1 MKNIIKLGITLMLLL
16 AAAPGWSRC
25 TKTSAPQTEDGRTAI
40 IPFGKINLTDEYF
53 MPVGSLL
60 ASIVV
65 PPTNYTYGGATAST
79 VLWECDEAD
88 LSGIYFLVAT
98 NGDDRVGGY
107 YDIGGPDGL
116 SDVYATWFAY
126 VGIRQTMGGVTLTRY
141 WKKLPLSSWNTT
153 SNGKIQIRL
162 QDIPPLQAELYRVS
176 TLPGKSASSAY
187 CGNNNDNGR
196 GIAFGKAVGAIYT
209 CTQPNSYIQLAG
221 DASVSFSFSHDK
233 VGEDSA
239 SKFDFWGAD
248 NGFGYG
254 MRTGSAIYSVPTCVA
269 RSATPIVMLPTI
281 SVPELE
287 AGMKATSSF
296 SVQVEC
302 SDTVQSGIG
311 NTQTAMGFQ
320 VSEGAYSAAQSLGLV
335 NGSGGVSALVS
346 DNYFS
351 ADMAKGVG
359 ITLAHSNKPGEE
371 LIFVGQP
378 GFSSLTPGG
387 NNAGWYPVMQG
398 ATQAGSVK
406 SGYTYYTY
414 SLIASLKK
422 LNGQSIT
429 PGKVYATAYVLVKM
443 Q

>member
-1 MKNIIKLGITLMLLL
+1 
-16 AAAPGWSRC
+16 
-25 TKTSAPQTEDGRTAI
+25 
-40 IPFGKINLTDEYF
+40 
-53 MPVGSLL
+53 
-60 ASIVV
+60 
-65 PPTNYTYGGATAST
+65 
-79 VLWECDEAD
+79 
-88 LSGIYFLVAT
+88 
-98 NGDDRVGGY
+98 
-107 YDIGGPDGL
+107 
-116 SDVYATWFAY
+116 
-126 VGIRQTMGGVTLTRY
+126 
-141 WKKLPLSSWNTT
+141 
-153 SNGKIQIRL
+153 
-162 QDIPPLQAELYRVS
+162 
-176 TLPGKSASSAY
+176 
-187 CGNNNDNGR
+187 
-196 GIAFGKAVGAIYT
+196 
-209 CTQPNSYIQLAG
+209 
-221 DASVSFSFSHDK
+221 
-233 VGEDSA
+233 
-239 SKFDFWGAD
+239 
-248 NGFGYG
+248 
-254 MRTGSAIYSVPTCVA
+254 
-269 RSATPIVMLPTI
+269 
-281 SVPELE
+281 
-287 AGMKATSSF
+287 MKATSSF

-311 NTQTAMGFQ
+311 DTQTAMGFQ